1 MRLRLRDQGRKVRE
15 AWEHFRSHAS
25 QRHDSLKSTFPE
37 TTSLLHT
44 HTHTHDLIFWLCRLE
59 SLHVL
64 CIPPC
69 DLTPQRVNSTSAGLF
84 FLTGISVSVIQQHAR
99 VSTRKC
105 SSMRDGTT
113 INVTLSHL
121 YQSLCINN
129 INSISLRLT
138 VQSKSTS
145 RIMSLTFRSLMS
157 TIVDVSHR

>member
-1 MRLRLRDQGRKVRE
+1 MQDSLSAVFERPGLKWCLWCKVTACGLYRVPKRRKMRLRLPDQGRKVRE

-59 SLHVL
+59 PLHVL

-69 DLTPQRVNSTSAGLF
+69 DLTPRRVNSTSAGLF
-84 FLTGISVSVIQQHAR
+84 LLTGISVSPIPHYAR

-105 SSMRDGTT
+105 SSMAHGTP
-113 INVTLSHL
+113 INVTVSP
-121 YQSLCINN
+121 LC
-129 INSISLRLT
+129 
-138 VQSKSTS
+138 
-145 RIMSLTFRSLMS
+145 
-157 TIVDVSHR
+157 